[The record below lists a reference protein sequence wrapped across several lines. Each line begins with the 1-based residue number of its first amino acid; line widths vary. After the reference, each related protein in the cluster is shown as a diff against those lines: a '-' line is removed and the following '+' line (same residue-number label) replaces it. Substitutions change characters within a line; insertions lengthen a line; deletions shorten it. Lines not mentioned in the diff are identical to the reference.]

1 MTLSVIVV
9 AAGSGERLQ
18 AASPKAFVPLG
29 GKTLLEHC
37 LTPLLGLDHPLQV
50 IVVAPEGWE
59 TPAETL
65 ARSVL
70 DSDQTERAIDLSVVT
85 GGASRTE
92 SVRRGLAL
100 VSKAADY
107 VLIHDAAR
115 ALTPTDVFQRVVDAL
130 KEGHPGVIP
139 VLPVVDTI
147 VPVDPSTAVTAEA
160 HPRDALGA
168 VQTPQGFHHQAL
180 RHAYDEFVG
189 DATDDAAVFRAAG
202 GDVRAVPGHREG
214 LKVTYPEDL
223 VTLELLAGVA
233 PAMAPGGVAGVLVGT
248 GVDVHQFDADKG
260 LVLGG
265 MEFHGVPGLAG
276 HSDGDVIV
284 HAMTDALLAAAS
296 LGDLGAHFGVD
307 RPEYEGVSSTTL
319 LRHALGLLQD
329 AGFAPA
335 SVSVQYIA
343 NHPKIGPVREEMCR
357 ALSGLVGAP
366 VHVAGTTT
374 DGLGL
379 TGRGEG
385 AAAIATALVVPH
397 KLV

>member
-1 MTLSVIVV
+1 
-9 AAGSGERLQ
+9 
-18 AASPKAFVPLG
+18 
-29 GKTLLEHC
+29 
-37 LTPLLGLDHPLQV
+37 
-50 IVVAPEGWE
+50 
-59 TPAETL
+59 
-65 ARSVL
+65 
-70 DSDQTERAIDLSVVT
+70 
-85 GGASRTE
+85 
-92 SVRRGLAL
+92 
-100 VSKAADY
+100 
-107 VLIHDAAR
+107 
-115 ALTPTDVFQRVVDAL
+115 
-130 KEGHPGVIP
+130 
-139 VLPVVDTI
+139 
-147 VPVDPSTAVTAEA
+147 
-160 HPRDALGA
+160 

-319 LRHALGLLQD
+319 LRHALGLLQE

-357 ALSGLVGAP
+357 ALSVLVGAP